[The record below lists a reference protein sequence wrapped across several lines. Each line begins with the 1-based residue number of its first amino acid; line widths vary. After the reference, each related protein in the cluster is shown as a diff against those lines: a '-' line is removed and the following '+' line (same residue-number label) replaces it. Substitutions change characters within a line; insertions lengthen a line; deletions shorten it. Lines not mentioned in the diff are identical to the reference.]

1 MIISSTFIGVVSK
14 FRSSVSALSQ
24 CSAVPFRGVSI
35 VLGVFRCSGGVP
47 LFRRCSVV
55 QRVFLVPVFHCSV
68 FRCCSVVQWVFR
80 VPVFRWCSV
89 VPRVFRVPEFLVL
102 QYAHQELA
110 SQFTVSCRRYFNMT
124 YFYNKS
130 YKRVAASNFLDSSS
144 DEEEENRRTSSVQ
157 TKMSLFD
164 SSATLPL
171 CLLPLLQQ
179 HQPYTVHRRHHK
191 LGSSP

>member
-1 MIISSTFIGVVSK
+1 MSSTFIGVVSK

-24 CSAVPFRGVSI
+24 CSTVPFRGVSI

-89 VPRVFRVPEFLVL
+89 VPRVFRIPSFCVPVFLVL
-102 QYAHQELA
+102 QYDQNKELLQTA
-110 SQFTVSCRRYFNMT
+110 KDISTPLLLAQFNKRQICFNIPKMGAILYFKEYQFISTSCRKY
-124 YFYNKS
+124 
-130 YKRVAASNFLDSSS
+130 SS
-144 DEEEENRRTSSVQ
+144 
-157 TKMSLFD
+157 F
-164 SSATLPL
+164 
-171 CLLPLLQQ
+171 
-179 HQPYTVHRRHHK
+179 PYRFI
-191 LGSSP
+191 